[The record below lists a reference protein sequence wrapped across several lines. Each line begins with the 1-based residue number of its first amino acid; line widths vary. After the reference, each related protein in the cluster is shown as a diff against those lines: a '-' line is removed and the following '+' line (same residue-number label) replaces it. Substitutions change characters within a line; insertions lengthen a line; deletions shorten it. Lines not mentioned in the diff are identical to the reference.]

1 MSNFCFFE
9 NGDIRFF
16 LSDRVKELSYT
27 VGIGNFALEGAAR
40 GFSSFDSQYEYD
52 DYLFYAITDGV
63 NYEVGSGQY
72 ILDGSQNALV
82 RFPLKTSNNNQ
93 KINFSQGVKEV
104 YVTYPATHSVY
115 MGSGISDLNAPQKG
129 GVSFWASPNILDYDS
144 SLIWDKDNQRLG
156 INNENPDYAIHIGGY
171 GPDSIIKTS
180 GIIIGSSG
188 VYFPEANNE
197 DINYIGGR
205 QVVHFEP
212 NELGDANIQQIIEL
226 SGVVDNIL
234 LLKQQNAGLVF
245 AGPPS
250 GCSPPC
256 SPALPSFRPL
266 ILKDIEEAIDLSG
279 ILTTDIFTVS
289 GLLYSASGVLRSD
302 LTTVSGI
309 LDNVSGVLRSDL
321 TTVSGILDNVSGVL
335 RSDLTTVSGIL
346 DNVSGVLR
354 SDLTTVSGILDNV
367 SGVLR
372 SDLTTVSG
380 ILDNVS
386 GVLRSDL
393 TTVSGVLRSDLTTA
407 SGIAQYDNQIRVTPS
422 GLSFRLNTANQNLD
436 PIPNVGSYISQ
447 SVEDNSIKTFGVS
460 CGTVIQMESIQES
473 SYSDTTAAIFAVNN
487 MNVSGDF
494 INSGVA
500 YGAIVNSYRSTPIA
514 IIDGSP
520 LVIDGGTLKEKY
532 GIVSNYGNWPSGYL
546 SPKTDL
552 AVGVSIGCLVGSGVI
567 QSGIDLL
574 MANNASSAHA
584 PNTSFPNSHFG
595 ILQTSEN
602 LNYKNSLVGKTGL
615 NTSSPAYTLD
625 VNGSGNFSDG
635 LFINNVDVNDKIYQT
650 NIYDLGLISG
660 SVDLD
665 LDEDRMIQ
673 TAELDGTSITFVKG
687 TGWPSSSTISKDLL
701 LQLNVTDSTD
711 ITWSIVGSNWY
722 KKPSSSILNSG
733 EYIFLLRAFG
743 NNIYGFYIGENT
755 GSL

>member
-9 NGDIRFF
+9 NGNIRFF

-40 GFSSFDSQYEYD
+40 GFSSFASQYEHD

-72 ILDGSQNALV
+72 VLDGSQNALI
-82 RFPLKTSNNNQ
+82 RFPLKTSNSNQ
-93 KINFSQGVKEV
+93 KINFPQGVKEV

-309 LDNVSGVLRSDL
+309 LDGVSGVLRSDLTTVSGILDGASGVLRSDLTTVSGVLRSDLTTVSGVLRSDL

-380 ILDNVS
+380 ILD
-386 GVLRSDL
+386 
-393 TTVSGVLRSDLTTA
+393 
-407 SGIAQYDNQIRVTPS
+407 
-422 GLSFRLNTANQNLD
+422 
-436 PIPNVGSYISQ
+436 
-447 SVEDNSIKTFGVS
+447 
-460 CGTVIQMESIQES
+460 
-473 SYSDTTAAIFAVNN
+473 
-487 MNVSGDF
+487 
-494 INSGVA
+494 
-500 YGAIVNSYRSTPIA
+500 
-514 IIDGSP
+514 
-520 LVIDGGTLKEKY
+520 
-532 GIVSNYGNWPSGYL
+532 
-546 SPKTDL
+546 
-552 AVGVSIGCLVGSGVI
+552 
-567 QSGIDLL
+567 
-574 MANNASSAHA
+574 
-584 PNTSFPNSHFG
+584 
-595 ILQTSEN
+595 
-602 LNYKNSLVGKTGL
+602 
-615 NTSSPAYTLD
+615 
-625 VNGSGNFSDG
+625 
-635 LFINNVDVNDKIYQT
+635 DVNDKIYKT

-660 SVDLD
+660 SVALD
-665 LDEDRMIQ
+665 WAENKTIQ
-673 TAELDGTSITFVKG
+673 VAELDGTATTFTKG
-687 TGWPSSSTISKDLL
+687 TGWPSSAIISQDLL
-701 LQLNVTDSTD
+701 LQLNVTSSTT
-711 ITWSIVGSNWY
+711 ITWTIVGSNWY
-722 KKPSSSILNSG
+722 NKPSSSILSSG
-733 EYIFLLRAFG
+733 EYMFLLRAFG
-743 NNIYGFYIGENT
+743 SSDIYGFYIGENT

>member
-9 NGDIRFF
+9 NGDVRFF

-27 VGIGNFALEGAAR
+27 VGVGNFALEGAAR
-40 GFSSFDSQYEYD
+40 GFSSFGSQYEYD

-72 ILDGSQNALV
+72 VLDGSQNALI
-82 RFPLKTSNNNQ
+82 RFPVKTSNSNQ

-115 MGSGISDLNAPQKG
+115 MGSGISDLSSPQKG
-129 GVSFWASPNILDYDS
+129 GISFWASPNILDYDS
-144 SLIWDKDNQRLG
+144 SLIWDKDNNRLG
-156 INNENPDYAIHIGGY
+156 INNENPDYAIHVGGY

-188 VYFPEANNE
+188 VYFPEANNQ

-266 ILKDIEEAIDLSG
+266 ILKDIEEAVDLSG

-289 GLLYSASGVLRSD
+289 GLLYVASGVLRSD

-309 LDNVSGVLRSDL
+309 LDDVSGVLRSDL
-321 TTVSGILDNVSGVL
+321 TTVSGILDDVSGVL

-346 DNVSGVLR
+346 DDVSGVLR
-354 SDLTTVSGILDNV
+354 FDLMMASGIWADTIDEVSGIFRHDLTTV
-367 SGVLR
+367 
-372 SDLTTVSG
+372 
-380 ILDNVS
+380 
-386 GVLRSDL
+386 
-393 TTVSGVLRSDLTTA
+393 

-422 GLSFRLNTANQNLD
+422 GLSFRLNTANRNLD
-436 PIPNVGSYISQ
+436 PLPNVGSYVSQ
-447 SVEDNSIKTFGVS
+447 SVGDNSIKTFGVS
-460 CGTVIQMESIQES
+460 CGTVIQMESIQQS
-473 SYSDTTAAIFAVNN
+473 SYSDATAAIFAVNN
-487 MNVSGDF
+487 TNVSGNF
-494 INSGVA
+494 TNNGVS
-500 YGAIVNSYRSTPIA
+500 YGAIITSYRNNPIGF
-514 IIDGSP
+514 IDGSP
-520 LVIDGGTLKEKY
+520 LIIDGGTLKEKY
-532 GIVSNYGNWPSGYL
+532 AIVANYGNWPLGYL

-552 AVGVSIGCLVGSGVI
+552 DVGIAVSCSVGSGIVE
-567 QSGIDLL
+567 SGVDLL
-574 MANNASSAHA
+574 MSNNVLLGHA
-584 PNTSFPNSHFG
+584 PNTSFPNNHFG

-602 LNYKNSLVGKTGL
+602 LNYKNSLIGKTGL

-635 LFINNVDVNDKIYQT
+635 LFMNNVDVNDKIYQT

-687 TGWPSSSTISKDLL
+687 TGWPSSATISKDLL
-701 LQLNVTDSTD
+701 LQLNVTDATN
-711 ITWSIVGSNWY
+711 ITWTIVGSNWY
-722 KKPSSSILNSG
+722 KKPSSSTLNIG